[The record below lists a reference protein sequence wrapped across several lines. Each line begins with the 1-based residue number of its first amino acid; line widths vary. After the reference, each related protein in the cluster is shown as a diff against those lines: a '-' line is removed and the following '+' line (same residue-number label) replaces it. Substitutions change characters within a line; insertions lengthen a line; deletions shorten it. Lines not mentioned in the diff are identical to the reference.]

1 MTILNEFV
9 ERRRHKR
16 FNVKE
21 GAFAALMPDSQKLG
35 QILDLG
41 KGGLSFLYIDT
52 GAAADVS
59 TELDIYVAGNE
70 FYLSKLPVHIVSDV
84 RIPNKIPI
92 NPIVMRRQGV
102 QFGEMM
108 PEQTSS
114 LDSFMRQY
122 TTGEA

>member
-9 ERRRHKR
+9 ERRRLKR
-16 FNVKE
+16 FKVKE
-21 GAFAALMPDSQKLG
+21 GAFAALMPGSSKLG

-52 GAAADVS
+52 GEAVDGS
-59 TELDIYVAGNE
+59 TEIDIYLAGNG
-70 FYLSKLPVHIVSDV
+70 FYLSKLPITTVSDIRV
-84 RIPNKIPI
+84 PNKIPI

-102 QFGEMM
+102 QFGELT